1 MPEEIN
7 RKIIDH
13 ISDINITY
21 STIAKNNLLRE
32 NIDPDKMFK
41 IGSPLFEVFEYYKS
55 KINKSNI
62 LKSLKFLKNNY
73 YLVSVHRE
81 ENIENPKN
89 ISKFFNFLNYLNKKN
104 KKIIVSTH
112 PRTMKIIKSK
122 NLKYLKNI
130 IFSIPFSYSEYAKL
144 QINAK
149 YVFSDS
155 GSITEES
162 SIMGF
167 KSINL
172 RNTNERQEG
181 MTYGTVPMSHF
192 NINTIDQI
200 LKIKKKK
207 LLLLMNINPK
217 TFLLYF
223 IIFY

>member
-62 LKSLKFLKNNY
+62 LKKLKVSKNNY

-122 NLKYLKNI
+122 NLKYLK
-130 IFSIPFSYSEYAKL
+130 
-144 QINAK
+144 K
-149 YVFSDS
+149 Y
-155 GSITEES
+155 
-162 SIMGF
+162 
-167 KSINL
+167 NL
-172 RNTNERQEG
+172 
-181 MTYGTVPMSHF
+181 F
-192 NINTIDQI
+192 
-200 LKIKKKK
+200 
-207 LLLLMNINPK
+207 K
-217 TFLLYF
+217 TFFLF
-223 IIFY
+223 